1 MLYDAHGMANKTKPT
16 TGAGPKA
23 AAHNSNRLDDWGRLP
38 KPGDR
43 IAGLTRS
50 TINQLVLGPDAPVE
64 SKLFRVTP
72 DAKRGIRLIKMRGD
86 RSLEAYIVGLPG
98 GAN

>member
-1 MLYDAHGMANKTKPT
+1 MLYDAHGMAKKTKPN
-16 TGAGPKA
+16 TGAGLEA
-23 AAHNSNRLDDWGRLP
+23 AAHNNLDDWGRLP
-38 KPGDR
+38 KPGHR

-50 TINQLVLGPDAPVE
+50 TINQLVLGSDAPVA

-72 DAKRGIRLIKMRGD
+72 DAKRGIRLIKLRGN